1 MNMDFYEEVGECK
14 VSRKRA
20 KKNIEYPIIRFPSDY
35 KFLVGQHVKIY
46 RIAENSYLLT
56 IVDKTSKTRKLHNPN
71 PEKRENIAATQEE
84 KLHANS
90 QKPEGMRGL
99 GFEPRN
105 PYGTGPSSRRLWP
118 SSTTP
123 ALGGL

>member
-1 MNMDFYEEVGECK
+1 MDFYEEVGECK

-35 KFLVGQHVKIY
+35 EFLVGQHVKIY

-56 IVDKTSKTRKLHNPN
+56 IIDKPSKPRKLHNHN
-71 PEKRENIAATQEE
+71 PEKRENTPEIKEN
-84 KLHANS
+84 NS
-90 QKPEGMRGL
+90 QANPQEPEGMRGL

-105 PYGTGPSSRRLWP
+105 PYGTGPSSQRLWP

-123 ALGGL
+123 APLGL